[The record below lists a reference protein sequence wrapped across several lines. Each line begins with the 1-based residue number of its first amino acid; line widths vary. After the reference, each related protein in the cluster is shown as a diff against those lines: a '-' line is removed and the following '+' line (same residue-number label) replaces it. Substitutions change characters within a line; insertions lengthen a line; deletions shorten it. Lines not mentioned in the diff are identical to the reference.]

1 MKLILFIVILQIFNI
16 LCISLVYIS
25 LSRKTNAQHKKSSS
39 CGNKETF
46 GPYNDNY
53 NDGIDIKTVKCADV
67 ICSKAFDVS
76 ANMTIHNTTDKDKTP
91 NDENISMLLSKDG
104 NISFKNTETNSIT
117 SEATMKITSNKGM
130 NVETSNGD
138 LSIKSSSIVLPSSTL
153 SNIKIGSISL
163 LDIMY
168 PVGCIFTTTNQKFRP
183 STIFGGTW
191 INIAEEK
198 NFDNKGRTANGYRF
212 LVATASNTG
221 LQVGGS
227 SYIGVSNLPRHYH
240 GIDITTASSDATHKH
255 PIKSEFDNYDYN
267 TVAHDRN
274 FNKFIDEL
282 LKSNINSIPLDTSAK
297 YYNHNKRYYR
307 TTYTED
313 NKAPHTHKVTGNTK
327 NSGNGVAW
335 WPPYYRVYYWKRTA

>member
-1 MKLILFIVILQIFNI
+1 MLISKYVRQYMFYLYQIDNMDIKIFIVVLWFISIIISVIVSTIINNKCNPLLKKKAEHFDNIDILHKE
-16 LCISLVYIS
+16 S
-25 LSRKTNAQHKKSSS
+25 LS
-39 CGNKETF
+39 
-46 GPYNDNY
+46 PYNNSY
-53 NDGIDIKTVKCADV
+53 ENGLVSPTVK
-67 ICSKAFDVS
+67 
-76 ANMTIHNTTDKDKTP
+76 TTDFIIDKSFTS
-91 NDENISMLLSKDG
+91 NADLKFGNAKGNTISSEGKLTIASDD
-104 NISFKNTETNSIT
+104 ISFSDSK
-117 SEATMKITSNKGM
+117 
-130 NVETSNGD
+130 
-138 LSIKSSSIVLPSSTL
+138 L

-227 SYIGVSNLPRHYH
+227 SYIGASNLPSHYH